1 MMATIF
7 EIGDDRKPVDMLSQT
22 NNSYRQSVHEHCHC
36 KHAGHQY
43 NSSVGLQYLQGRVF
57 DGDHGDW
64 TMTEKVSSKLSF
76 ILPKN
81 IQITYC
87 QRVM

>member
-1 MMATIF
+1 MLTCTLTVMMTTIF
-7 EIGDDRKPVDMLSQT
+7 ETIGDEIRRAEFMSTGTGSMQVTIT
-22 NNSYRQSVHEHCHC
+22 N
-36 KHAGHQY
+36 Y
-43 NSSVGLQYLQGRVF
+43 NSTVGLQYLQGRVF

-81 IQITYC
+81 
-87 QRVM
+87 M